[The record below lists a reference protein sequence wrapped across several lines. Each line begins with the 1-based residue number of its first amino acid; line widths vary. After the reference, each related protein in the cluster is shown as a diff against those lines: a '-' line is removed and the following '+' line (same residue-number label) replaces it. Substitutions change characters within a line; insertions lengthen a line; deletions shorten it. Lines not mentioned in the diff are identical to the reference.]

1 MYVVVINDQVHI
13 IKTDFRDPSHQNRVC
28 TILKS
33 YISYL
38 TEIGKA
44 YLRAMAAKNI
54 SMQIRKF
61 W

>member
-1 MYVVVINDQVHI
+1 MMIEITIEEKNTGF
-13 IKTDFRDPSHQNRVC
+13 TDLFPDRNYESMTMRRE
-28 TILKS
+28 
-33 YISYL
+33 L

-54 SMQIRKF
+54 SRQMRKF